1 MGVRVLVVD
10 DSVVVRRTV
19 TDVLA
24 EADDVQ
30 VVGSAAD
37 GASGLRG
44 IGELAPDVVTLD
56 VEMPGMNG
64 LETLGRIR
72 EQFPTLPVIMY
83 STLTE
88 GGARATLD
96 ALALG
101 AVDYAT
107 KPSSATSREDARDH
121 VRATL
126 TPLVRLWGKRRAAP
140 PRAGGAVVRRPTSHA
155 AITVTPSAPIRLVVI
170 GVSTGGPDALATMVP
185 SLPADLSVPVVI
197 VQHMPPV
204 FTEMLAKRLD
214 QLGPL
219 PVREAVDAEVA
230 RPGHVYIAP
239 GGRHLA
245 VAAEHGALTLHLN
258 DDDPENSCRPAV
270 DVLFR
275 TAARAAKGRLLAAV
289 LTGMGQDGLIGA
301 RLVREAGGHVMTQ
314 DEASSVVW
322 GMPGYVTRAGLS
334 EAVLPLDDI
343 GVAIGRAVAAWP
355 ATQSWPTEGP
365 ARQLERT

>member
-1 MGVRVLVVD
+1 
-10 DSVVVRRTV
+10 
-19 TDVLA
+19 
-24 EADDVQ
+24 
-30 VVGSAAD
+30 
-37 GASGLRG
+37 
-44 IGELAPDVVTLD
+44 
-56 VEMPGMNG
+56 
-64 LETLGRIR
+64 
-72 EQFPTLPVIMY
+72 
-83 STLTE
+83 
-88 GGARATLD
+88 
-96 ALALG
+96 
-101 AVDYAT
+101 
-107 KPSSATSREDARDH
+107 
-121 VRATL
+121 
-126 TPLVRLWGKRRAAP
+126 
-140 PRAGGAVVRRPTSHA
+140 
-155 AITVTPSAPIRLVVI
+155 
-170 GVSTGGPDALATMVP
+170 MVP